1 MVRSALLTTALLM
14 LAACAS
20 GGALRNEQ
28 DTRSTA
34 DSGATAA
41 TQSAPGKL
49 SSAGFEPEAIG
60 ESSFEQSPQAVAEGE
75 AGGETEPVIEGER
88 INLITQLPPGTPLL
102 IDNPYGDVRLRFG
115 GYQHQVE
122 LHAVL
127 QQPAGAAPILTVP
140 TQDDSGW
147 QLVPR
152 LPEGA
157 ILADGQRLDMVLYV
171 AEGLPLRVI
180 TESGLIEVRG
190 IKADFSARSRS
201 GNIRVR
207 AISGVVDLETD
218 DGRIEAALEQAPAG
232 SQQRLR
238 TRTGPITTGIADD
251 LNSRITLST
260 SGVFGTEYSLQVEHL
275 SGQEP
280 NKRAQAVVGEPHAD
294 LEIGSLRGE
303 IRLLRRAAAF
313 VPVSAVGA
321 GGFGE
326 NEMKRSQAP

>member
-20 GGALRNEQ
+20 GGALRTGQ
-28 DTRSTA
+28 QAASPT
-34 DSGATAA
+34 DSSAA
-41 TQSAPGKL
+41 ASPPVASGKL
-49 SSAGFEPEAIG
+49 TAAGFEPEAIG
-60 ESSFEQSPQAVAEGE
+60 ESGFEQAAEPVAEGE
-75 AGGETEPVIEGER
+75 R
-88 INLITQLPPGTPLL
+88 IDSITQLPPGTPIL

-115 GYQHQVE
+115 GYEHQVE
-122 LHAVL
+122 VHGVLQEPVGALHISTEAVL
-127 QQPAGAAPILTVP
+127 
-140 TQDDSGW
+140 DDSGW

-152 LPEGA
+152 LPAGA
-157 ILADGQRLDMVLYV
+157 TLSEGQRLDLVLYV
-171 AEGLPLRVI
+171 AEGLPIKVI
-180 TESGLIEVRG
+180 TENGLIEARG
-190 IKADFSARSRS
+190 IKAGLSARSRG

-207 AISGVVDLETD
+207 GVSGVVDLETD
-218 DGRIEAALEQAPAG
+218 AGRIEVALERAPVG

-238 TRTGPITTGIADD
+238 TRTGPIMVGVADD
-251 LNSRITLST
+251 FDSRITLAT

-280 NKRAQAVVGEPHAD
+280 NKRAQAVVGEPRAD

-321 GGFGE
+321 GGSGE
-326 NEMKRSQAP
+326 NEMKRAQAP

>member
-28 DTRSTA
+28 VASPA
-34 DSGATAA
+34 VA
-41 TQSAPGKL
+41 SAQPLGGEL
-49 SSAGFEPEAIG
+49 SAVGFEREAIG
-60 ESSFEQSPQAVAEGE
+60 ESSFEQSPQTIAEGE
-75 AGGETEPVIEGER
+75 AGGEFEPVIEGER
-88 INLITQLPPGTPLL
+88 VNLITQLSPGTPVL

-115 GYQHQVE
+115 GYQHEVE
-122 LHAVL
+122 LHGVL
-127 QQPAGAAPILTVP
+127 QQPAGAAPIVTAP
-140 TQDDSGW
+140 TQDDTGW

-157 ILADGQRLDMVLYV
+157 ILADGQRLDVVLYV
-171 AEGLPLRVI
+171 AEGLPVRVI

-190 IKADFSARSRS
+190 IKANLSARSRS

-207 AISGVVDLETD
+207 GVSGVVDLETD
-218 DGRIEAALEQAPAG
+218 DGRIEAAMEQAPTG
-232 SQQRLR
+232 SHQRLR
-238 TRTGPITTGIADD
+238 TRTGPIITGIADD
-251 LNSRITLST
+251 LNSRIMLST

-280 NKRAQAVVGEPHAD
+280 NKRAQAVVGEPRAD

-321 GGFGE
+321 GSFGE